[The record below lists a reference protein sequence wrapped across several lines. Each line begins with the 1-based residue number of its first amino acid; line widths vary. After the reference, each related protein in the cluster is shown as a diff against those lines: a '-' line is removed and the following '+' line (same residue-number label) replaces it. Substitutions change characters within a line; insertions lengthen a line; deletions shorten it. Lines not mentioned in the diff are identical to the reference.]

1 MLSGINPEQKYFAYE
16 VYLLLLG
23 TLQMVYSYY
32 EYSDRKKNAYT
43 FYKSTDRELLL
54 WPLSSGRWVT

>member
-1 MLSGINPEQKYFAYE
+1 MLSGINPEQKYFTYE

-32 EYSDRKKNAYT
+32 EYSDRKKMLT
-43 FYKSTDRELLL
+43 PFIS
-54 WPLSSGRWVT
+54 PLTGSCSSGLFLVVGG